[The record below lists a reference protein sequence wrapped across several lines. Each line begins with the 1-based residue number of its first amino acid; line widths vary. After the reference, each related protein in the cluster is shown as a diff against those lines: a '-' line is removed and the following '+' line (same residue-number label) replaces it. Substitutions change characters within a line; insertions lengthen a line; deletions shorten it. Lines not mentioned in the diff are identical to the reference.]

1 MKELIISCV
10 GVMLGSI
17 ITYYTTKKIQIDM
30 SKRTIKIENMQ
41 SFKGYLHDYMRTIAL
56 RNILV
61 KYHQEHKVTD
71 EEFKKEDD
79 VFQESLRSSVRNIV
93 LISCYIDKE
102 LIQRFEC
109 INNDLNKRIFEYY
122 YIYIDKLYEPVY
134 EDVLDEY
141 FTYVNSIMSIMN
153 DLDVEIRKNIDGV

>member
-30 SKRTIKIENMQ
+30 SKRTIKIEKMQ
-41 SFKGYLHDYMRTIAL
+41 SFKCYLHDYMRAITL

-61 KYHQEHKVTD
+61 KYHQENKVTD

-79 VFQESLRSSVRNIV
+79 NFQESIRSSVRNIV

-122 YIYIDKLYEPVY
+122 YIYVDKLYEPVY
-134 EDVLDEY
+134 DNVLDQY
-141 FTYVNSIMSIMN
+141 LIYVNSIMSIME